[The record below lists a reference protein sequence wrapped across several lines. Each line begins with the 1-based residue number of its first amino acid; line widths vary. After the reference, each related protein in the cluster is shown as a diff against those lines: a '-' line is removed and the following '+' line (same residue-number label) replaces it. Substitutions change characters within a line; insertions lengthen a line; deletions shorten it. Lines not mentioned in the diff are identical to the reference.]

1 MDERKILIIDDQPIN
16 IEQIVNFLEE
26 TNESY
31 RLYQA
36 IDGEMGCEV
45 AEKVIPDLII
55 TDWEMP
61 VMSGIEAVRRIKS
74 NKATKDIPII
84 MSSGV
89 MTSSENLRTAL
100 EAGAVDYI
108 RKPIDKIELIARV
121 RSILLLADSYAQI
134 RHQRD
139 ELKEKN
145 SQLKIAL
152 DKVKTLNGLL
162 PICSS
167 CKKIRDDK
175 GYWNEVETYVKEHSD
190 AEFSHGIC
198 PECVKELYPDIYEQM
213 YGNSR
218 VGTSH
223 TH

>member
-26 TNESY
+26 TGESY
-31 RLYQA
+31 RLFQA

-45 AEKVIPDLII
+45 AEKIVPDLII

-61 VMSGIEAVRRIKS
+61 VMSGIEAVKRIKS
-74 NKATKDIPII
+74 RKATKDIPII

-89 MTSSENLRTAL
+89 MTTSENLKTAL

-121 RSILLLADSYAQI
+121 RSILLLADSYVEI

-139 ELKEKN
+139 ELGEKN
-145 SQLKIAL
+145 RDLKIAI

-218 VGTSH
+218 TSTSH